1 VDRGGAALSLGHQ
14 QSRVSDRIAVIER
27 AVAALGEDR
36 LDTDLRADAARWAAG
51 ELTAGGKLVVV
62 YACRAQH
69 MPPTPLSSS
78 GERHDE
84 GRAILD
90 ELMLDGDPALF
101 DIELET
107 EVSDRDPA
115 AALIDAAHRHRAR
128 AIVLGV
134 KPHSRLH
141 EALGTVTTE
150 LLTELLRSSRCPS
163 SPAAERRAERRGAA
177 HAVRRRQHF

>member
-1 VDRGGAALSLGHQ
+1 MVLGYDRSDG
-14 QSRVSDRIAVIER
+14 SRH
-27 AVAALGEDR
+27 
-36 LDTDLRADAARWAAG
+36 AARWAAG
-51 ELTAGGKLVVV
+51 ELASGGMLVIV

-69 MPPTPLSSS
+69 MPPTPLNTT

-150 LLTELLRSSRCPS
+150 LLRSSPVPVITVPLSAELRDGAPLMQS
-163 SPAAERRAERRGAA
+163 AAAE
-177 HAVRRRQHF
+177 

>member
-1 VDRGGAALSLGHQ
+1 MTRSAATGSDAEGPCLVLGYDRSEG
-14 QSRVSDRIAVIER
+14 SRN
-27 AVAALGEDR
+27 
-36 LDTDLRADAARWAAG
+36 AARWAAN
-51 ELTAGGKLVVV
+51 ELLSGGKLVIV

-115 AALIDAAHRHRAR
+115 AALIDTADRHRAR
-128 AIVLGV
+128 AIVLGA

-141 EALGTVTTE
+141 EAIGTVTTE
-150 LLTELLRSSRCPS
+150 LLRSSPVPVITVPLS
-163 SPAAERRAERRGAA
+163 AEPQVGAPLMQSFAAE
-177 HAVRRRQHF
+177 